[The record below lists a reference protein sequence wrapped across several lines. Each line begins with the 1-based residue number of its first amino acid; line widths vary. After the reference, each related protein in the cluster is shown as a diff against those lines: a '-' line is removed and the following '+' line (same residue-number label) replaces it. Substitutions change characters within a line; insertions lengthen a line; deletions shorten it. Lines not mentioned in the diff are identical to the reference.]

1 LYVVCSG
8 RHFGVHA
15 AKETSFLAKFKPS
28 PNPMFRY
35 RIRIYFSF
43 PERLIPLPFDGSYG
57 ATKTFDTH
65 TYSVT
70 NEIGR
75 YLSSRA
81 AFDTLT

>member
-1 LYVVCSG
+1 M

-15 AKETSFLAKFKPS
+15 AKEASFFAKLKPS
-28 PNPMFRY
+28 PNPMLRY
-35 RIRIYFSF
+35 GIRTYFCF
-43 PERLIPLPFDGSYG
+43 PERLIPLPFDRSYG

-65 TYSVT
+65 TYRVT

-81 AFDTLT
+81 AFDTLA